1 MFFFFFFKRPL
12 KLRTFSKVFWGSTN
26 VKMQLHRPVPLGAA
40 GVVAV
45 ECGGLR
51 LSVRR
56 RDGDAAAV
64 GQQHHTE
71 TQTQQQAQQQVVV
84 PVRHLGDTPAR
95 HVTSETPAVSRHNVM
110 LF

>member
-1 MFFFFFFKRPL
+1 
-12 KLRTFSKVFWGSTN
+12 
-26 VKMQLHRPVPLGAA
+26 MQLHRPVPLGTA

-95 HVTSETPAVSRHNVM
+95 HVTSETPAVSRHNVIR
-110 LF
+110 LFAAAESQFCGLDKCSVKRSSALYKRS